1 MINDKAILVG
11 VDGSHASYKATWWA
25 ANYAKHAGLTL
36 QIVCA
41 YSLPSYAAVSFDA
54 TYTAMGDDNAAH
66 SDAQEIL
73 SKAKAIADEQ
83 GVEAATLIVTGD
95 PASVFVELSRNYNLI
110 VIGNRGKGGLAER
123 LLGTTSSS
131 LPAYAYCPIVV
142 VPYTDDDGNLMHLN
156 NTITKVA
163 VGSDESK
170 WGLKAL
176 DIAADFATCWGAE
189 LDVISAVPNLKGVD
203 GEDAVMESYKDDL
216 EVRIKPLQE
225 SHPDLKINKQIV
237 SGPAVSAL
245 TKASYDHDVVVVGSR
260 GRGGF
265 TGLLLGSTSQGLL
278 QHAVGPVYVV
288 PRKYVEAAESR
299 LDTVPSSPAEVL
311 PSRWRR
317 LPASRRFRC
326 PQPSPKS
333 PSRSKRPSIPIA
345 SKVRIYGKRLP
356 PGSLFNLYPV
366 SVLDGDV
373 HAHRG
378 LLHVG
383 VLDRATLVDMAGD
396 ALLELVGIL
405 LGQTGVGSIN
415 HHLLLETGVGVIFR
429 VVRAIHHNL
438 GTLALTQRMF
448 DGELAGQRGAT
459 GQRDLHQIA
468 RRELATILAELNVCA
483 IVAERIPR
491 TVLVTLNPQ
500 SLTHSCSFIFSRRR
514 SGPSPCQRGSAAPGR
529 SPASVDFSIMP
540 LSYTGAHGFDRRT
553 TRRYS
558 LPYPRTSRNGHSDAL

>member
-83 GVEAATLIVTGD
+83 GVEATTLIVTGD

-176 DIAADFATCWGAE
+176 EIAANFAAAWDAE
-189 LDVISAVPNLKGVD
+189 LDVISAVPNMKG
-203 GEDAVMESYKDDL
+203 DL
-216 EVRIKPLQE
+216 EVRIKPLE
-225 SHPDLKINKQIV
+225 EAHPDLKINKQIV
-237 SGPAVSAL
+237 PGPAVGAL

-288 PRKYVEAAESR
+288 PRKYVEAAETR
-299 LDTVPSSPAEVL
+299 LDTVPSSPAEVK
-311 PSRWRR
+311 
-317 LPASRRFRC
+317 
-326 PQPSPKS
+326 PKALDDI
-333 PSRSKRPSIPIA
+333 KG
-345 SKVRIYGKRLP
+345 VEEV
-356 PGSLFNLYPV
+356 PV
-366 SVLDGDV
+366 SKAEPDV
-373 HAHRG
+373 VEAIETKIDP
-378 LLHVG
+378 
-383 VLDRATLVDMAGD
+383 DR
-396 ALLELVGIL
+396 
-405 LGQTGVGSIN
+405 Q
-415 HHLLLETGVGVIFR
+415 
-429 VVRAIHHNL
+429 
-438 GTLALTQRMF
+438 
-448 DGELAGQRGAT
+448 
-459 GQRDLHQIA
+459 
-468 RRELATILAELNVCA
+468 
-483 IVAERIPR
+483 
-491 TVLVTLNPQ
+491 
-500 SLTHSCSFIFSRRR
+500 
-514 SGPSPCQRGSAAPGR
+514 
-529 SPASVDFSIMP
+529 
-540 LSYTGAHGFDRRT
+540 
-553 TRRYS
+553 
-558 LPYPRTSRNGHSDAL
+558 

>member
-299 LDTVPSSPAEVL
+299 LDTVPSSPAEV
-311 PSRWRR
+311 PT
-317 LPASRRFRC
+317 
-326 PQPSPKS
+326 KS
-333 PSRSKRPSIPIA
+333 LEEIAGVEEIPVSAAEPEVAQQIA

>member
-11 VDGSHASYKATWWA
+11 VDGSNASYKATWWA

-176 DIAADFATCWGAE
+176 EIAADFAATWGAE
-189 LDVISAVPNLKGVD
+189 LDVISAAPQVHGADDSVYDSYMDDLVTRVKPLEESHPNLKVNT
-203 GEDAVMESYKDDL
+203 S
-216 EVRIKPLQE
+216 
-225 SHPDLKINKQIV
+225 IV
-237 SGPAVSAL
+237 PGSAADAL

-265 TGLLLGSTSQGLL
+265 TGLLLGSTSQTLL
-278 QHAVGPVYVV
+278 QHSVGPVYVV

-299 LDTVPSSPAEVL
+299 LDTVPSSPAEVPVKPL
-311 PSRWRR
+311 DDISGVEEVPVA
-317 LPASRRFRC
+317 PAE
-326 PQPSPKS
+326 PEVVAQIETAIDPK
-333 PSRSKRPSIPIA
+333 R
-345 SKVRIYGKRLP
+345 
-356 PGSLFNLYPV
+356 
-366 SVLDGDV
+366 
-373 HAHRG
+373 
-378 LLHVG
+378 
-383 VLDRATLVDMAGD
+383 
-396 ALLELVGIL
+396 
-405 LGQTGVGSIN
+405 Q
-415 HHLLLETGVGVIFR
+415 
-429 VVRAIHHNL
+429 
-438 GTLALTQRMF
+438 
-448 DGELAGQRGAT
+448 
-459 GQRDLHQIA
+459 
-468 RRELATILAELNVCA
+468 
-483 IVAERIPR
+483 
-491 TVLVTLNPQ
+491 
-500 SLTHSCSFIFSRRR
+500 
-514 SGPSPCQRGSAAPGR
+514 
-529 SPASVDFSIMP
+529 
-540 LSYTGAHGFDRRT
+540 
-553 TRRYS
+553 
-558 LPYPRTSRNGHSDAL
+558 

>member
-66 SDAQEIL
+66 NDAQEIL

-83 GVEAATLIVTGD
+83 GVEASTLIVTGD

-123 LLGTTSSS
+123 LIGTTSSS

-142 VPYTDDDGNLMHLN
+142 VPYTDDEGNLMHLN

-176 DIAADFATCWGAE
+176 EIAAAFADSWGAE
-189 LDVISAVPNLKGVD
+189 LDVISAVPNMKGS
-203 GEDAVMESYKDDL
+203 EDEGVMASFQEDL
-216 EVRIKPLQE
+216 DVRIKPLE
-225 SHPDLKINKQIV
+225 EAYPNLKINKQIV
-237 SGPAVSAL
+237 PGPAAGAL

-288 PRKYVEAAESR
+288 PRKYVEAAETR
-299 LDTVPSSPAEVL
+299 LDTVPSSPADVTPKAIDDIKGVEEV
-311 PSRWRR
+311 
-317 LPASRRFRC
+317 
-326 PQPSPKS
+326 
-333 PSRSKRPSIPIA
+333 
-345 SKVRIYGKRLP
+345 
-356 PGSLFNLYPV
+356 PV
-366 SVLDGDV
+366 DKAKPEVVEAIETKIDP
-373 HAHRG
+373 
-378 LLHVG
+378 
-383 VLDRATLVDMAGD
+383 DR
-396 ALLELVGIL
+396 
-405 LGQTGVGSIN
+405 Q
-415 HHLLLETGVGVIFR
+415 
-429 VVRAIHHNL
+429 
-438 GTLALTQRMF
+438 
-448 DGELAGQRGAT
+448 
-459 GQRDLHQIA
+459 
-468 RRELATILAELNVCA
+468 
-483 IVAERIPR
+483 
-491 TVLVTLNPQ
+491 
-500 SLTHSCSFIFSRRR
+500 
-514 SGPSPCQRGSAAPGR
+514 
-529 SPASVDFSIMP
+529 
-540 LSYTGAHGFDRRT
+540 
-553 TRRYS
+553 
-558 LPYPRTSRNGHSDAL
+558 